1 MYKGFTR
8 LSIDELFE
16 RDVKIKGTRGHTLRL
31 KKKQSVRDSTQLNST
46 RNYGCR
52 CKHL

>member
-16 RDVKIKGTRGHTLRL
+16 TNANIKGTRGHTLRL
-31 KKKQSVRDSTQLNST
+31 KKKQSVRDVRRYVFHREL
-46 RNYGCR
+46 
-52 CKHL
+52 